1 MNVSELF
8 ELRTR
13 QGQPRQIRHVVIQS
27 ESRALILRLPFGGV
41 VWNWPRA
48 VIVEDRGVVT
58 RLPITDVT
66 RLAVWALAFAGVIG
80 AWVVRRSGRT

>member
-1 MNVSELF
+1 MSMSELF

-13 QGQPRQIRHVVIQS
+13 QGQPRQIKHVVIQT
-27 ESRALILRLPFGGV
+27 ESRALIMRLPFGGV

-58 RLPITDVT
+58 RLPIVDVT
-66 RLAVWALAFAGVIG
+66 RLAVWALAFAGAIG
-80 AWVVRRSGRT
+80 AWVVRQQRKS